1 MPPSKYDRELR
12 FIDAETKR
20 LGPILE
26 QERASMPATPEEA
39 EAKAARIEEMED
51 RIAFLLKRK
60 NEILSCYEE
69 VGMTAPYLERSLN
82 ATVYRDG
89 TTYMPEKEDLNIA
102 ERMLGQSAKSSMD
115 ELNEEV
121 KSITR
126 EISEIEENLLQAEI
140 NGDDVIAA
148 KLSLAASSLRS
159 RRETLVARIK
169 DLKAN
174 PHLLEE
180 AAIMTESDKRVK
192 SLEDENKQLRSQ
204 VEALTAE
211 LREIRDAVRD
221 LTASRFQ

>member
-102 ERMLGQSAKSSMD
+102 ERML
-115 ELNEEV
+115 
-121 KSITR
+121 R
-126 EISEIEENLLQAEI
+126 
-140 NGDDVIAA
+140 
-148 KLSLAASSLRS
+148 
-159 RRETLVARIK
+159 
-169 DLKAN
+169 
-174 PHLLEE
+174 
-180 AAIMTESDKRVK
+180 
-192 SLEDENKQLRSQ
+192 
-204 VEALTAE
+204 
-211 LREIRDAVRD
+211 
-221 LTASRFQ
+221 